1 MPRRIKAKHQHVA
14 SLEAEMLR
22 RVRARGGLS
31 RVQLAR
37 ELKLAPS
44 TAGIYVD
51 RLVRDGFLLEA
62 ETQERE
68 TAGRPPTALVPN
80 PQGGRFVGIDFEARN
95 LMATA
100 VDFSQQPLGQVHKTI
115 RPGDST
121 AQILAKITQAID
133 ELMEGDARP
142 VLGIGVGV
150 PGTIDPVRNVAVHYD
165 FIPGWSDVPLGARLS
180 ERFGVPVFLE
190 NNIRSMALAELWFGA
205 GRGLRNFVCV
215 GIRSG
220 IAAGVVVGGHLLRG
234 ARHRAGEI
242 GHWVCPV
249 PAELAEGRLAGGN
262 GAGCW
267 QAGMRLEQVASLSA
281 ILAAAQRG
289 LERGET
295 TSLAA
300 VEDELTIDDVLT
312 AVREGDGFAS
322 SLVSAVGRVH
332 GWVAYQLDQLF
343 DPEKIVFA
351 GPLADLG
358 DRFLAT
364 VRETARQLGDAGHEP
379 AIVSSTL
386 GQYNGAVGAAA
397 LALHQWKPKR

>member
-1 MPRRIKAKHQHVA
+1 MPRRIKSKRQQVA

-44 TAGIYVD
+44 TAGIYAD
-51 RLVRDGFLLEA
+51 RLVRDGFLLET
-62 ETQERE
+62 ESPERE
-68 TAGRPPTALVPN
+68 AAGRPPTALVPN
-80 PQGGRFVGIDFEARN
+80 PQGGRFVGVDFEARN
-95 LMATA
+95 LMATV
-100 VDFSQQPLGQVHKTI
+100 VDFSQRPLGRIHKTI
-115 RPGDST
+115 RPDDSN
-121 AQILAKITQAID
+121 AQILDKITQAIR
-133 ELMEGDARP
+133 ELMAGDTSA

-150 PGTIDPVRNVAVHYD
+150 PGTIDPVQNVAVHYD
-165 FIPGWSDVPLGARLS
+165 FIQGWNDVPLGARLS

-205 GRGLRNFVCV
+205 GRGLRSFVCV

-220 IAAGVVVGGHLLRG
+220 IAAGVVVGGHLLHG

-242 GHWVCPV
+242 GQWVCPV
-249 PAELAEGRLAGGN
+249 PAELADGQAGDGDDRWR
-262 GAGCW
+262 W
-267 QAGMRLEQVASLSA
+267 QAGTRLEQVASLSA

-289 LERGET
+289 LQRGQR

-300 VEDELTIDDVLT
+300 AKDELTIDHIL
-312 AVREGDGFAS
+312 AAARQGDEFAS
-322 SLVSAVGRVH
+322 SLIAAVGRIH
-332 GWVAYQLDQLF
+332 GWVAHQLDQLF
-343 DPEKIVFA
+343 DPERIIFA
-351 GPLADLG
+351 GALADLG
-358 DRFLAT
+358 ELFMGT
-364 VRETARQLGDAGHEP
+364 VRETAGQLADPGHQPEI
-379 AIVSSTL
+379 AASTL